1 MEFMK
6 DYAHPEVLV
15 DTQWVVEHLN
25 DPKVRI
31 VDTHID
37 PAMYESGHIPG
48 AVLWNGVET
57 LLTSDWRI
65 NFDKKSVED
74 LCGRSGIDNDT
85 TVIAYSD
92 HNAFAPWVFWFLKSV
107 GHADVRVLNGGRKK
121 WIADGHALTTELP
134 TVSAATYIAHDPNP
148 DLRALQERV
157 RAAVGKENHV
167 LLDVRTPEE
176 YRGELFLLEP
186 PQETER
192 AGHIPG
198 ATHLYYEAALN
209 EDDTFKSA
217 DALAALYAD
226 QGITADK
233 ETITYCAVGIRSAH
247 TWFVLT
253 QLLGYPY
260 VRSFDASW
268 NLWGRLPD
276 TPIERGEHEAE
287 G

>member
-134 TVSAATYIAHDPNP
+134 TVSAATYIAHDPDP

-276 TPIERGEHEAE
+276 TPIEGEEGEA
-287 G
+287 

>member
-1 MEFMK
+1 MK

-15 DTQWVVEHLN
+15 DPQWVAEHLN
-25 DPKVRI
+25 DPKVR
-31 VDTHID
+31 VVEAHID
-37 PAMYESGHIPG
+37 PAPYASGHIPG
-48 AVLWNGVET
+48 AVFWNGFET
-57 LLTSDWRI
+57 LLTPDWRI
-65 NFDKKSVED
+65 NFDTASVEQF
-74 LCGRSGIDNDT
+74 CGQSGIDNDT

-92 HNAFAPWVFWFLKSV
+92 HSAIAPWVFWFLKSV
-107 GHADVRVLNGGRKK
+107 GHGDVRVLNGGRKK
-121 WIADGHALTTELP
+121 WVADGHALTTEVP
-134 TVSAATYIAHDPNP
+134 TVTATSYTAREPDP
-148 DLRALQERV
+148 DLRALQDRV
-157 RAAVGKENHV
+157 RAAVGKENQV

-186 PQETER
+186 PQGSER
-192 AGHIPG
+192 GGHIPG

-217 DALAALYAD
+217 DELAALYASH
-226 QGITADK
+226 GVTADK

-253 QLLGYPY
+253 QLLGYPV

-276 TPIERGEHEAE
+276 TPVEK
-287 G
+287 

>member
-1 MEFMK
+1 MK

-25 DPKVRI
+25 NPKVRI

-107 GHADVRVLNGGRKK
+107 GHADVRVLDGGRKK
-121 WIADGHALTTELP
+121 WVADGHALTTELP

-186 PQETER
+186 PQGTER

>member
-1 MEFMK
+1 MK

-25 DPKVRI
+25 NPKVRI

-57 LLTSDWRI
+57 LLTSDWGI

-107 GHADVRVLNGGRKK
+107 GHADVRVLDGGRKK
-121 WIADGHALTTELP
+121 WVADGHALTTELP
-134 TVSAATYIAHDPNP
+134 TVPAATYIAHDPNP

-186 PQETER
+186 PQGTER